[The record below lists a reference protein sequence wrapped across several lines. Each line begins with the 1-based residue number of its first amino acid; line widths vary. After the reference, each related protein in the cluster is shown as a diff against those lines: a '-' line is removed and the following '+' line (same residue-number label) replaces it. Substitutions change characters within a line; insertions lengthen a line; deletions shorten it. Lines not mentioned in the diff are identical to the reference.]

1 MQHYIPLTTDQA
13 RRIHEQEG
21 LRYQDTHGRPEG
33 KISNLKLFSKSSRFY
48 KRQDPFMNIDA
59 LAMGKNEFEDLEQLQ
74 NTVNSWEDK
83 LVAFAEKFSDD
94 PGILQHNPYWKK
106 LLKVRDNLRL
116 MLAKKRLNA
125 LDRTRM

>member
-1 MQHYIPLTTDQA
+1 MTDYSQY
-13 RRIHEQEG
+13 RQG
-21 LRYQDTHGRPEG
+21 LSPPIQDDSASRDQQRKLQRPE
-33 KISNLKLFSKSSRFY
+33 ISNLKLLFKNTRY
-48 KRQDPFMNIDA
+48 GKRQDPFMNIDA
-59 LAMGKNEFEDLEQLQ
+59 LSMGKSEFEDLEQLQ
-74 NTVNSWEDK
+74 STIKTWEDK
-83 LVAFAEKFSDD
+83 LITFAEKFSDD